1 MAFEDIFKGDSIKGL
16 AIGLGAAILI
26 PIILPAVA
34 AVARPLARAA
44 IKTGIMMFEKS
55 RETVAEMSEV
65 VEDLIAEAKAEIEES
80 HLVQGTGEIVAE
92 ASAAVEKPGATR

>member
-1 MAFEDIFKGDSIKGL
+1 MAIEDLFKGDSVKGL

-26 PIILPAVA
+26 PVVLPVVA

-44 IKTGIMMFEKS
+44 IKTGIMMFEKG

-65 VEDLIAEAKAEIEES
+65 VEDLIAEAKAEIEQS
-80 HLVQGTGEIVAE
+80 HAARGAGEIAE
-92 ASAAVEKPGATR
+92 AASAASEGDATR

>member
-1 MAFEDIFKGDSIKGL
+1 MAIEDIFKGDSVKGL

-26 PIILPAVA
+26 PVVLPVVA

-44 IKTGIMMFEKS
+44 IKTGIMMFEKG

-80 HLVQGTGEIVAE
+80 RTARGAGEIVEE
-92 ASAAVEKPGATR
+92 ASAAVEDPGAAR